1 MPDNEKYQQELQ
13 KGLKLAEYRWLKE
26 MAMKNEMVTQGDGR
40 GGMKEVPARALF
52 VEIYHEPVP
61 EF

>member
-1 MPDNEKYQQELQ
+1 MPDNDKYQQDLQ

-26 MAMKNEMVTQGDGR
+26 KAMKNEMVTQGDGY
-40 GGMKEVPARALF
+40 GGVKEVSARQLF